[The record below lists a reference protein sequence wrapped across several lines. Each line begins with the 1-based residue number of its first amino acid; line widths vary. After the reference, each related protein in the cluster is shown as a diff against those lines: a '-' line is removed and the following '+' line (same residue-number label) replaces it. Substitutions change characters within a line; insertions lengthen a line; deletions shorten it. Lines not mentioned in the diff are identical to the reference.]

1 MFVAYDLATG
11 QVTPIVDG
19 TVLTGNGTRAIAQV
33 GMDVEGE
40 DRILWYFSGEF
51 PRRIYSYDP
60 ILDAWTPEFDYP
72 DMSGDHLDGM
82 EFVRD
87 PNTGIGYLYVSD
99 MTSDY
104 IGQYTKDASGIWH
117 QVNLFH
123 YADPDV
129 ESVEGMG
136 FGALN
141 HFWVGGW
148 SAGSLYELGGGDL
161 GKYTQ
166 IQ

>member
-1 MFVAYDLATG
+1 MA
-11 QVTPIVDG
+11 
-19 TVLTGNGTRAIAQV
+19 
-33 GMDVEGE
+33 
-40 DRILWYFSGEF
+40 
-51 PRRIYSYDP
+51 
-60 ILDAWTPEFDYP
+60 
-72 DMSGDHLDGM
+72 GDHLDGM

-87 PNTGIGYLYVSD
+87 PNTGMGYVYVSD

-104 IGQYTKDASGIWH
+104 IGQYTKDATGNWQ

-161 GKYTQ
+161 GKYTHVN
-166 IQ
+166 